1 MLYYSDKA
9 RTSAIESIRGCIEK
23 IGSIKGTELS
33 YDDAC
38 ATTRFL
44 SMLIDE
50 IEKESRTQ
58 NKEKNNRA
66 GR

>member
-9 RTSAIESIRGCIEK
+9 RMSAIESIRDCIKK
-23 IGSIKGTELS
+23 IGSIKGAELS

-38 ATTRFL
+38 KTTRFL

-58 NKEKNNRA
+58 NKEKNNRV
-66 GR
+66 RR